1 MSKSPGGVVGYTSL
15 PAEAVELMNKIK
27 VHEERIMRAIDEL
40 CSDPDIDQRW
50 LAIART
56 ELQKSYMCLN
66 RAVARPGR
74 VALEALPENFIE
86 I

>member
-1 MSKSPGGVVGYTSL
+1 MSTVPVGIAGYTPL
-15 PAEAVELMNKIK
+15 PSETVVLMNKIK

-40 CSDPDIDQRW
+40 YSDPDVDQRW

-66 RAVARPGR
+66 RAVAHPGR
-74 VALEALPENFIE
+74 VALEALPENFVE

>member
-1 MSKSPGGVVGYTSL
+1 MSTFPVGYTPL
-15 PAEAVELMNKIK
+15 PAETVVLMNKIK
-27 VHEERIMRAIDEL
+27 VHEERIMRAIDAL
-40 CSDPDIDQRW
+40 CSDPEVDQRW

-74 VALEALPENFIE
+74 VNLEALPENFIE